1 MSKWDALPKPLLNVN
16 VGSEGERGMLGIAI
30 DTKNENGN
38 KSFPSSLSTSNTT
51 RVFLYFTAT
60 AVEQLTSNLTQAR
73 DAVATGNSTLA
84 TGQLIGIRDEI
95 SDILKTI
102 TSDSD
107 GAKTNTPLSSRLY
120 RYELENNTLANPK
133 LLLELPSRAKLCIM
147 VVLFRSDRII
157 MSTRSSVT
165 CLAKKNIQEPRP
177 KIIKMAH
184 TLMAEGYPQNNSGWL
199 R

>member
-1 MSKWDALPKPLLNVN
+1 MESDVNGTHLPKPLLNVN

-177 KIIKMAH
+177 KIIKMAQ
-184 TLMAEGYPQNNSGWL
+184 TLMAEAVSSE
-199 R
+199 